1 MINEILQDLI
11 NTRKVT
17 SFINNIIVGTKEEE
31 EHDNI
36 VEKIVKRLAKNNLYV
51 KLEKYKWKVREIE
64 FLGIVIRP
72 KRIKIEEVKMKGVLD
87 WPTLKEV
94 KDI

>member
-1 MINEILQDLI
+1 MKKIFRDL
-11 NTRKVT
+11 TGKMA
-17 SFINNIIVGTKEEE
+17 SFINDMIVGIKAEKEYDELVEE
-31 EHDNI
+31 
-36 VEKIVKRLAKNNLYV
+36 VVRRLAKNNLYV